1 MHRERRPYV
10 SDVPMILVRRC
21 VLLYLLLASFSA
33 ATYAATYAAPHVS
46 LAARTDNPNIVFS
59 SGEQANAVQAA
70 QVALANCRKAPTSQ
84 SQTQLTGVCE
94 LTRMDDIAVTRA
106 ADLLPTAPVPLFLWR
121 FQHDQAT
128 VYLAGTVHLLKESLY
143 PLPQP
148 YLDAYAATEK
158 LVFEVDLN
166 RYPPAEVQQ
175 QTLAYARLAEQS
187 LRQRLPAETYQ
198 QLVSAGMT
206 YGLPVG
212 QMQAFKPMFAFQQ
225 LGVLGFMAMGYD
237 PAFGIDHYF
246 GQLGERD
253 AEDILQLET
262 LEFQLG
268 LMFNQPL
275 DVQTA
280 VLQEALADLD
290 DIEPFT
296 SALVKAY
303 LHGDD
308 AAMLALIREQA
319 GEHPL
324 TRAFNAQLLDQRN
337 RGMAKT
343 IKAYLQTNQ
352 SYLVLV
358 GAAHT
363 VGAKGIVALLESA
376 GFVATRI
383 ASNDTLPEMRQ

>member
-1 MHRERRPYV
+1 MHLGCRPFAR
-10 SDVPMILVRRC
+10 DLPMILTRRSM
-21 VLLYLLLASFSA
+21 LLCLLLAVFSA
-33 ATYAATYAAPHVS
+33 ATNAKPHVS
-46 LAARTDNPNIVFS
+46 VAMRTDNPDIVFS
-59 SGEQANAVQAA
+59 SGEQANTVQAA
-70 QVALANCRKAPTSQ
+70 QVALANCRSALANVPK
-84 SQTQLTGVCE
+84 TGATGICE

-106 ADLLPTAPVPLFLWR
+106 ADLLPKAPTPLFLWR
-121 FQHDQAT
+121 FQHDEAT
-128 VYLAGTVHLLKESLY
+128 VYLAGTVHLFKESLY

-158 LVFEVDLN
+158 LVFEVDLS
-166 RYPPAEVQQ
+166 RYPPAEMQQ
-175 QTLAYARLAEQS
+175 QTLAYATLAEQS
-187 LRQRLPAETYQ
+187 LRQSLPAQTYQ
-198 QLVSAGMT
+198 HLVSAGLT

-212 QMQAFKPMFAFQQ
+212 QMQALKPMLAFQQ
-225 LGVLGFMAMGYD
+225 LGVLGFLAMGYD

-246 GQLGERD
+246 AQLGERD

-268 LMFNQPL
+268 LLFNQPL

-280 VLQEALADLD
+280 VLEQALANLD
-290 DIEPFT
+290 EIEQST

-303 LHGDD
+303 LNGDD
-308 AAMLALIREQA
+308 ATMLALIQDQA

-343 IKAYLQTNQ
+343 IEAYLQTNQ

-363 VGAKGIVALLESA
+363 VGTKGIVALLESA

-383 ASNDTLPEMRQ
+383 ASNDTLPELRQ